1 MPWPI
6 CELILWEKIK
16 WQIVLARP
24 PLIIVALSRLSRQ
37 IYHLSRSRQTIIL
50 AKKSV
55 LIVSELNSFCQMT
68 GAFVTR
74 RHTAVFEIVE
84 RQKCIWLRVQRGILI
99 KTLSNSGGLFLK
111 SRLITL
117 NCTFNL
123 CELGIYCIFHYIP
136 RLFEWVKKAEK

>member
-1 MPWPI
+1 MREDKMANCPGKAPAHH
-6 CELILWEKIK
+6 CCTN
-16 WQIVLARP
+16 
-24 PLIIVALSRLSRQ
+24 RLSRQ
-37 IYHLSRSRQTIIL
+37 ILPFVKIKTNNYSCEEIRINCFRVELILLDDRSFRDSETHC
-50 AKKSV
+50 SV
-55 LIVSELNSFCQMT
+55 NS
-68 GAFVTR
+68 
-74 RHTAVFEIVE
+74 EIVE

>member
-1 MPWPI
+1 MREDKMANCPGKAPAHH
-6 CELILWEKIK
+6 CCT
-16 WQIVLARP
+16 
-24 PLIIVALSRLSRQ
+24 SRLSRQ
-37 IYHLSRSRQTIIL
+37 FCHLSRSRQTIIL

-68 GAFVTR
+68 GAFETR